1 MGLHRLSSGGGGVR
15 AVRSARLQ
23 NRAKGTQPISSA
35 RCRWADGHRGAD
47 CVSSYWRGN
56 RLASNDRTDASLYI
70 LRPFKS
76 GSFSRH
82 DWNSCQHREL
92 SSESISWSISEST
105 CFPCASCLTMR
116 LIFAGGGTGG
126 HLYPGLAIARAL
138 KRADHGVEPFFIG
151 AQRGIERDVLPQV
164 GFAFELLDLH
174 PLYRS
179 RPWENWKTF
188 RGAMTA
194 WRMIG
199 AEMRSEPPVCVVGT
213 GGYASGLALA
223 YAVAHRIPYV
233 LQEQN
238 THPGITARFF
248 SRYAAQIHLGFP
260 EARRHLSP
268 GKSTEVFD
276 SGNPIDPPPPD
287 AFDKTAARVKWG
299 FPSTGGRVLL
309 VYGGSQG
316 SQAMNEVVSRW
327 IERGLP
333 RDLFVIWA
341 TGKANYE
348 KLSHYASSQ
357 VKVRAYIAPISEAY
371 RAADFALSRA
381 GAIATAELCA
391 WGIPA
396 IVVPLPTAAADHQTA
411 NARALSAAGAAEM
424 IRQSEMT
431 VDSLSGAWIS
441 VLRDPDKLTR
451 MREKA
456 LERAR
461 PTAAADIAREILRLI
476 SNTKR

>member
-1 MGLHRLSSGGGGVR
+1 
-15 AVRSARLQ
+15 
-23 NRAKGTQPISSA
+23 
-35 RCRWADGHRGAD
+35 
-47 CVSSYWRGN
+47 
-56 RLASNDRTDASLYI
+56 
-70 LRPFKS
+70 
-76 GSFSRH
+76 
-82 DWNSCQHREL
+82 
-92 SSESISWSISEST
+92 
-105 CFPCASCLTMR
+105 MR
-116 LIFAGGGTGG
+116 IIFAGGGTGG

-138 KRADHGVEPFFIG
+138 KRADSSVEPFFIG
-151 AQRGIERDVLPQV
+151 ARRGIERDVLPQV

-179 RPWENWKTF
+179 RPWENWKTI

-199 AEMRSEPPVCVVGT
+199 AEVHSEPPACVVGT

-223 YAVAHRIPYV
+223 YAVAHRIPFV

-248 SRYAAQIHLGFP
+248 SRFAAQIHLGFP
-260 EARRHLSP
+260 EARRDLRP
-268 GKSTEVFD
+268 GKATAVFD
-276 SGNPIDPPPPD
+276 SGNPIEPPPPD
-287 AFDKTAARVKWG
+287 AFDKTTARAKWG

-309 VYGGSQG
+309 IYGGSQG

-341 TGKANYE
+341 TGKANYD
-348 KLSHYASSQ
+348 KLAHFESSQ
-357 VKVRAYIAPISEAY
+357 VRVRAYIAPISEAY

-381 GAIATAELCA
+381 GAMATAELCA

-411 NARALSAAGAAEM
+411 NAKALAATGAAEM
-424 IRQSEMT
+424 IPQSQLDVDRLSST
-431 VDSLSGAWIS
+431 VNSLLADPTKLS
-441 VLRDPDKLTR
+441 V
-451 MREKA
+451 MRTKA
-456 LERAR
+456 LARAR
-461 PTAAADIAREILRLI
+461 PTAAADIAARILALV
-476 SNTKR
+476 NHNEAGA